1 MPVVY
6 NLNLEV
12 ESEDEQKYSP
22 TSWEILDSRVFKVS
36 FEYFKNMRVILLKRS
51 TYFDSKKLGDV

>member
-12 ESEDEQKYSP
+12 ESEDERKYSP

-51 TYFDSKKLGDV
+51 TYFD